1 MVPLLESVGRAPEG
15 RAPRNGKGM
24 VPMSKRKKIL
34 LMLAKGG
41 VSQAGVAAALHASKR
56 DVSACAKA
64 IRERGLTFDD
74 VAAMGAAEVDG
85 MLAPPRGPR
94 ERAYPAPDMG
104 PLTARKKGNR
114 KLTVKMFRMVCLV
127 KPGFRF

>member
-1 MVPLLESVGRAPEG
+1 
-15 RAPRNGKGM
+15 
-24 VPMSKRKKIL
+24 MSKRKKIL

-41 VSQAGVAAALHASKR
+41 VSQAGVAATLHASKR

-94 ERAYPAPDMG
+94 ESAYLAPDMG
-104 PLTARKKGNR
+104 PLIARKKRNR
-114 KLTVKMFRMVCLV
+114 MNLTARGRVQAPSRRAIQ
-127 KPGFRF
+127 P

>member
-1 MVPLLESVGRAPEG
+1 
-15 RAPRNGKGM
+15 
-24 VPMSKRKKIL
+24 MSKRKKIL

-74 VAAMGAAEVDG
+74 VAAMGAAESESESTPIPFTPLRRIQGGALPMPRLELRRAEVPRRRVD
-85 MLAPPRGPR
+85 
-94 ERAYPAPDMG
+94 PD
-104 PLTARKKGNR
+104 PVAESLDVDW
-114 KLTVKMFRMVCLV
+114 LH
-127 KPGFRF
+127 

>member
-1 MVPLLESVGRAPEG
+1 
-15 RAPRNGKGM
+15 
-24 VPMSKRKKIL
+24 
-34 LMLAKGG
+34 
-41 VSQAGVAAALHASKR
+41 
-56 DVSACAKA
+56 
-64 IRERGLTFDD
+64 
-74 VAAMGAAEVDG
+74 MGAAEVDG

-94 ERAYPAPDMG
+94 ESAYPAPDMG